1 MHNAKPSKKPKLVIF
16 KGPYYAVLDCRSQ
29 AAYTA
34 LPEYTHS
41 SFPFPILCKNSTLQN
56 KMMVIETKKF

>member
-29 AAYTA
+29 AAIYCTSRVYIQF
-34 LPEYTHS
+34 LPNPN
-41 SFPFPILCKNSTLQN
+41 FI
-56 KMMVIETKKF
+56 KKFNSSEQNDGDRN